1 MTTPDTFE
9 EMARRVAR
17 AGAAWGCAAEADLLA
32 RCATSMGGE
41 ETGRAAEGARGLRIA
56 ARILEQ
62 LCPAA
67 IGRPPFRPLGLR
79 GAILAG
85 HVALAE
91 GRPAQAELVG
101 RGAAAAA
108 PDSPAGLRLTGQAL
122 FARGKFEEAAV
133 ALREAL
139 GVDPTDTV
147 TRALHAEA
155 LWFTARRD
163 EAEAEFARL
172 VAGEGEGARLAEAL
186 WFAARSGELEGAGAE
201 GRVAPCG

>member
-1 MTTPDTFE
+1 MTRPDTFE

-17 AGAAWGCAAEADLLA
+17 AGAAWVCTAEANLLA
-32 RCATSMGGE
+32 RCAAALRGE

-62 LCPAA
+62 LSPGAV
-67 IGRPPFRPLGLR
+67 GRPSFRPLGLR
-79 GAILAG
+79 GAVLAG
-85 HVALAE
+85 HCALAE

-122 FARGKFEEAAV
+122 FAQGKFEEAVV

-139 GVDPTDTV
+139 AVDPVDGV

-155 LWFTARRD
+155 LWFTAQRD

-172 VAGEGEGARLAEAL
+172 AAGEGEGARLAEAL
-186 WFAARSGELEGAGAE
+186 WFAARSGALDGAGAE
-201 GRVAPCG
+201 GRP